1 MKLRNV
7 FGLALVACLALTTG
21 AQAQLFGRRQVY
33 AQPQHQQQAQ
43 PQHQQSVVVSERV
56 VSETVVQPG
65 QVAAGQVVPGQVVPG
80 QVVPGQPVETRLPT
94 GGKPLSPCPP
104 GGPCGSLPGT
114 AHCRPPTITH
124 VSNPLCECK
133 EDCKPISIAIAGT
146 IPTYDTMTP
155 YYKSCVDTADK
166 VCVPVI
172 ISSTEEYFKF
182 ETKTIDLICCKIDVC
197 VPTERCL
204 RTSKKCEVRERADTK
219 LQVCRRYNGTI
230 DVYAIDVPGMYTK
243 YVLNMAITDQ
253 EFKTLYPNAK
263 APNP

>member
-7 FGLALVACLALTTG
+7 FGLALAACLALTTM
-21 AQAQLFGRRQVY
+21 AQAQRRVVY
-33 AQPQHQQQAQ
+33 TQPAPSQPQYTQ
-43 PQHQQSVVVSERV
+43 PVYGPASQGVVVSERV
-56 VSETVVQPG
+56 ISETVISSQP
-65 QVAAGQVVPGQVVPG
+65 AEAGGAP
-80 QVVPGQPVETRLPT
+80 RA
-94 GGKPLSPCPP
+94 KPLSPCPP
-104 GGPCGSLPGT
+104 GSPCGSLPGMP
-114 AHCRPPTITH
+114 HCKPPTITH
-124 VSNPLCECK
+124 VSSPLCECK
-133 EDCKPISIAIAGT
+133 EECKPITIAIVGT

-155 YYKSCVDTADK
+155 FYKHCVDSTDK

-172 ISSTEEYFKF
+172 VSSTEEYFKF

-219 LQVCRRYNGTI
+219 IQACRRYNGTI
-230 DVYAIDVPGMYTK
+230 DVYAIDVPGMYAK